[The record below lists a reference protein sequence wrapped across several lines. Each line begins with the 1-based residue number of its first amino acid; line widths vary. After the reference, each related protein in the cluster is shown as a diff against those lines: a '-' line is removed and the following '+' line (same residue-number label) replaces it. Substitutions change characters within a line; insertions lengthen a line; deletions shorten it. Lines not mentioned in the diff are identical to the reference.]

1 MISLYSGTPG
11 SGKSIHLAERLY
23 YRLRSGKAVIA
34 NFPLKLEKVHKKKK
48 LPFTYISNEELTPY
62 NLIKFS
68 YDFFKGKSI
77 REGEILLVID
87 EAQILFSNRS
97 WNDSRRPAWLSFFSQ
112 HRKYGFEIIMVAQF
126 DGMIDRQIRSLIEY
140 NLIHRKASNFGI
152 GGKFISLFGLGKLF
166 VAVKVWYPL
175 GEKVGSEF
183 FRAKKKFY
191 QIYNTY
197 YNFLEQG
204 KQDKIVFSIE
214 SSGPAA
220 SAVSEEI
227 ADAAGLDDEI
237 EEMQAI

>member
-11 SGKSIHLAERLY
+11 SGKSLHLAERLF

-34 NFPLKLEKVHKKKK
+34 NFALKLEKIHKKKI
-48 LPFTYISNEELTPY
+48 LPFTYISNENLTPY

-68 YDFFKGKSI
+68 YDFFKGKRI

-112 HRKYGFEIIMVAQF
+112 HRKYGYEIIMVAQF

-140 NLIHRKASNFGI
+140 NLIHRKASNFGV

-183 FRAKKKFY
+183 FRAKRKFY
-191 QIYNTY
+191 HIYDTY

-204 KQDKIVFSIE
+204 KTDKFNFSIE
-214 SSGPAA
+214 SSEPAV

>member
-11 SGKSIHLAERLY
+11 SGKSLHLAERLY

-34 NFPLKLEKVHKKKK
+34 NFALKLDKIHKKKN
-48 LPFTYISNEELTPY
+48 LPFTYIPNEKLTPN

-68 YDFFKGKSI
+68 YDHFKGKTI
-77 REGEILLVID
+77 KEAEILLVID

-97 WNDSRRPAWLSFFSQ
+97 WNDSKRPAWLSFFSQ
-112 HRKYGFEIIMVAQF
+112 HRKYGYEVIMVAQF

-191 QIYNTY
+191 SIYDTY
-197 YNFLEQG
+197 HNFLAQG
-204 KQDKIVFSIE
+204 NNESFAFSVE
-214 SSGPAA
+214 SSEPAA
-220 SAVSEEI
+220 SAVSDEI